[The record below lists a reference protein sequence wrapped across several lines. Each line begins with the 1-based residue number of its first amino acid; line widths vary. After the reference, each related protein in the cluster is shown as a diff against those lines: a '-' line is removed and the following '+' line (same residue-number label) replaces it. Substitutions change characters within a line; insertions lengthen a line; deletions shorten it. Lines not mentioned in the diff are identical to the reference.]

1 MLKAIVNVNQ
11 EWGIGKDGDL
21 LVYIPED
28 MKFFRQQTKGKT
40 LVMGRKTL
48 ESFPEGRPLKGRRS
62 ILLTRDPSGLPE
74 AARTYLEGR
83 GEAGTSLEAVG
94 SLEELLAL
102 LGTLKEE
109 EVYVIGGEQLY
120 RALLP
125 YCGECQ
131 VTVNDCKEKADTWFP
146 DLDSLPG
153 WRRREAGAWQESEGI
168 RYRFT
173 TYENLEPRELP

>member
-11 EWGIGKDGDL
+11 EWGIGKKGDL

-74 AARTYLEGR
+74 AARAYLEGR

-94 SLEELLAL
+94 R
-102 LGTLKEE
+102 
-109 EVYVIGGEQLY
+109 V
-120 RALLP
+120 
-125 YCGECQ
+125 
-131 VTVNDCKEKADTWFP
+131 
-146 DLDSLPG
+146 
-153 WRRREAGAWQESEGI
+153 
-168 RYRFT
+168 
-173 TYENLEPRELP
+173 